1 MNYGFSRGERTSS
14 GYRSASQ
21 EPVTEEPGVGSGL
34 PDRIRTDH
42 VSVESCVS
50 PKIEWGGGFCHVAS
64 FTFKFIVASTGNS
77 MRLTAA
83 ALIQDGLHM
92 CMFPFYF
99 FIDTEVTNSHINLLG
114 FVVHRE
120 NNCQTN

>member
-1 MNYGFSRGERTSS
+1 M
-14 GYRSASQ
+14 
-21 EPVTEEPGVGSGL
+21 TEEPGVGSGL

-50 PKIEWGGGFCHVAS
+50 PKIESGGFCHVAS
-64 FTFKFIVASTGNS
+64 FIFKFIVASTGNS

-83 ALIQDGLHM
+83 ASHTPHTSH
-92 CMFPFYF
+92 MFPFYLIVDF
-99 FIDTEVTNSHINLLG
+99 FIDTEVTNSHTNILG

-120 NNCQTN
+120 TPAITKLDTDRRSVRVDRADLTSLC